1 MAFTTRTLRD
11 TVVNAAGAGGT
22 VTVLV
27 NIQDDTTANN
37 AILDAS
43 GLDGHANGAK
53 LDIKKIWWQLV
64 QGTADDNTGHVDIQ
78 FKGASADTVAIR
90 LAGTGHY
97 DGTAGLIKS
106 SATNTSATSGDLEMS
121 CFGTSGS
128 VIIEL
133 VKDENFTS

>member
-78 FKGASADTVAIR
+78 FKGASSDTVAIR

-106 SATNTSATSGDLEMS
+106 SATNTTATSGDLEMS

>member
-1 MAFTTRTLRD
+1 MSFTTRTLRD

-43 GLDGHANGAK
+43 ALDGHANGAK

-78 FKGASADTVAIR
+78 FKGASSDTVAIR

-97 DGTAGLIKS
+97 DGSAGRITNN
-106 SATNTSATSGDLEMS
+106 ATNTTATSGDLELTAL
-121 CFGTSGS
+121 GTSGF
-128 VIIEL
+128 VLIEL
-133 VKDENFTS
+133 RKDSAFTN

>member
-1 MAFTTRTLRD
+1 MSFTTRTLRD

-78 FKGASADTVAIR
+78 FKGASSDTVAIR

-106 SATNTSATSGDLEMS
+106 NATNTSATSGDLEMS

-133 VKDENFTS
+133 VKDENFSC

>member
-1 MAFTTRTLRD
+1 MSFTTRTLRD

-90 LAGTGHY
+90 RAGTGHY